1 MSDAC
6 EEVIDALRQRGAR
19 LTIQR
24 RMVIEALCD
33 DRDHQSVQAIQER
46 LHAQGTHLTEPTV
59 YRIVQWLKELGFVSQ
74 TDLGHS
80 GIVYQLIGDRRHHH
94 LVCLACGRVI
104 DVDDGIMDSL
114 RATLRRDYD
123 FEPRIDHMAIFGLCR
138 NCRERPAGE

>member
-6 EEVIDALRQRGAR
+6 EAVIDALRQRGAR

-24 RMVIEALCD
+24 RMVIEVLCD
-33 DRDHQSVQAIQER
+33 NRDHQSVQAIQER
-46 LHAQGTHLTEPTV
+46 LQAQGAHLTEPTV

-94 LVCLACGRVI
+94 LVCLGCGRVI
-104 DVDDGIMDSL
+104 DVDDGIMESL
-114 RATLRRDYD
+114 RAALRRDYD

-138 NCRERPAGE
+138 DCRARPAGE

>member
-94 LVCLACGRVI
+94 LVCLGCGRVI